1 MTHEKKV
8 DAKAQEITRAFL
20 RLKGY
25 LNDDLTPTKM
35 ADGLIQGTPD
45 NLQLTL
51 RGRLKLQEM
60 IKTDKGL
67 FEFLGKVR
75 DLNVSTK
82 KLTALVIKWGIWQ
95 N

>member
-25 LNDDLTPTKM
+25 LDDDLNPTKM
-35 ADGLIQGTPD
+35 ADGLIRGTSE

-51 RGRLKLQEM
+51 KGKLLLQKL
-60 IKTDKGL
+60 IKDDKGV

-82 KLTALVIKWGIWQ
+82 KLTDLLIKWGIWK